1 MKTALHS
8 VSYAGFWS
16 GQIQLTLEQF
26 LEKASHLGYEAV
38 MLVAKRPHLSL
49 LDASSDRLDEIR
61 ALLGRHNFQLACIA
75 GYTDFCAGVD
85 HSEIPHREMQIF
97 YVVELAKIAS
107 KLGGN
112 LVRVFTGYERP
123 DISYDQQWN
132 WCVESLAEC
141 ASRAADLG
149 VTIGVQNHHDIA
161 AHHDSLYDLLMEID
175 HPNCKAMF
183 DAWSPALQGVDLVS
197 AAKKMAPLVVHTT
210 VADYVNRPRFFYQ
223 SRLINYKKQQDIIR
237 AVPMGEGFID
247 YSSFFNTLKA
257 NGYDGYVAYEMC
269 SVMEGGGSVENL
281 DRCARQFVDYMK
293 DF

>member
-16 GQIQLTLEQF
+16 GQVQLTLEQF
-26 LEKASHLGYEAV
+26 LEKASSLGYEAV
-38 MLVAKRPHLSL
+38 MLVAKRPHLSP
-49 LDASSDRLDEIR
+49 LDAGPDRLKEIR
-61 ALLGRHNFQLACIA
+61 DLLNHNNLRLACLA

-85 HSEIPHREMQIF
+85 HSEIPHREMQIL
-97 YVVELAKIAS
+97 YVVELARIAS
-107 KLGGN
+107 NLGGN
-112 LVRVFTGYERP
+112 LIRVFTGYERP

-141 ASRAADLG
+141 ARRAADWG

-161 AHHDSLYDLLMEID
+161 AHYDSLHDLLTEID

-197 AAKKMAPLVVHTT
+197 AANKMASLTVHTT
-210 VADYVNRPRFFYQ
+210 VADYVNRPRFCYQ
-223 SRLINYKKQQDIIR
+223 SRLVNYQKQQDVIR

-247 YSSFFNTLKA
+247 YSGFFNTLKA
-257 NGYDGYVAYEMC
+257 NGYNGYVAYEMC
-269 SVMEGGGSVENL
+269 SVLEGGGSEENL
-281 DRCARQFVDYMK
+281 DRCAKQFMDYMK

>member
-16 GQIQLTLEQF
+16 GQVQLTLEQF
-26 LEKASHLGYEAV
+26 LEKASSLGYEAV
-38 MLVAKRPHLSL
+38 MLVAKRPHLSP
-49 LDASSDRLDEIR
+49 LDAGPDRLKEIR
-61 ALLGRHNFQLACIA
+61 DLLNHNNLRLACIA

-85 HSEIPHREMQIF
+85 HSEIPHREMQIL
-97 YVVELAKIAS
+97 YVVELARIAS
-107 KLGGN
+107 NLGGN
-112 LVRVFTGYERP
+112 LIRVFTGYERP

-141 ASRAADLG
+141 ARRAADWG

-161 AHHDSLYDLLMEID
+161 AHYDSLHDLLTEID

-197 AAKKMAPLVVHTT
+197 AASKMASLTVHTT
-210 VADYVNRPRFFYQ
+210 VADYVNRPRFCYQ
-223 SRLINYKKQQDIIR
+223 SRLVNYQKQQDVIR

-247 YSSFFNTLKA
+247 YSGFFNTLKA
-257 NGYDGYVAYEMC
+257 NGYNGYVAYEMC
-269 SVMEGGGSVENL
+269 SVLEGGGSEENL
-281 DRCARQFVDYMK
+281 DRCAKQFMDYMK

>member
-16 GQIQLTLEQF
+16 GQVQLTLEQF
-26 LEKASHLGYEAV
+26 LEKASSLGYEAV
-38 MLVAKRPHLSL
+38 MLVAKRPHLSP
-49 LDASSDRLDEIR
+49 LDAGPDRLKEIR
-61 ALLGRHNFQLACIA
+61 DLLNHNNLRLACLA

-85 HSEIPHREMQIF
+85 HSEIPHREMQIL
-97 YVVELAKIAS
+97 YVVELARIAS
-107 KLGGN
+107 NLGGN
-112 LVRVFTGYERP
+112 LIRVFTGYERP

-141 ASRAADLG
+141 ARRAADWG

-161 AHHDSLYDLLMEID
+161 AHYDSLHDLLTEID

-197 AAKKMAPLVVHTT
+197 AANKMASLTVHTT
-210 VADYVNRPRFFYQ
+210 VADYVNRPRFCYQ
-223 SRLINYKKQQDIIR
+223 SRLVNYQKQQDVIR

-247 YSSFFNTLKA
+247 YSGFFNTLKA
-257 NGYDGYVAYEMC
+257 NGYNGYVAYEMC
-269 SVMEGGGSVENL
+269 SVLEGGGSEENL
-281 DRCARQFVDYMK
+281 DRCAKQFIDYMK

>member
-16 GQIQLTLEQF
+16 GQVQLTLEQF
-26 LEKASHLGYEAV
+26 LEKASSLGYEAV
-38 MLVAKRPHLSL
+38 MLVAKRPHLSP
-49 LDASSDRLDEIR
+49 LDAGPDRLKEIR
-61 ALLGRHNFQLACIA
+61 DLLNHNNLRLACIA

-85 HSEIPHREMQIF
+85 HSEIPHREMQIL
-97 YVVELAKIAS
+97 YVVELARIAS
-107 KLGGN
+107 NLGGN
-112 LVRVFTGYERP
+112 LIRVFTGYERP

-141 ASRAADLG
+141 ARRAADWG

-161 AHHDSLYDLLMEID
+161 AHYDSLHDLLTEID

-197 AAKKMAPLVVHTT
+197 AANKMASLTVHTT
-210 VADYVNRPRFFYQ
+210 VADYVNRPRFCYQ
-223 SRLINYKKQQDIIR
+223 SRLVNYQKQQDVIR

-247 YSSFFNTLKA
+247 YSGFFNTLKA
-257 NGYDGYVAYEMC
+257 NGYNGYVAYEMC
-269 SVMEGGGSVENL
+269 SVLEGGGSEENL
-281 DRCARQFVDYMK
+281 DRCAKQFMDYMK

>member
-16 GQIQLTLEQF
+16 GQVQLTLEQF
-26 LEKASHLGYEAV
+26 LEKASSLGYEAV
-38 MLVAKRPHLSL
+38 MLVAKRPHLSP
-49 LDASSDRLDEIR
+49 LDAGPDRLKEIR
-61 ALLGRHNFQLACIA
+61 DLLNHNNLWLACLA

-85 HSEIPHREMQIF
+85 HSEIPHREMQIL
-97 YVVELAKIAS
+97 YVVELARIAS
-107 KLGGN
+107 NLGGN
-112 LVRVFTGYERP
+112 LIRVFTGYERP

-141 ASRAADLG
+141 ARRAADWG

-161 AHHDSLYDLLMEID
+161 AHYDSLHDLLTEID

-197 AAKKMAPLVVHTT
+197 AANKMASLTVHTT
-210 VADYVNRPRFFYQ
+210 VADYVNRPRFCYQ
-223 SRLINYKKQQDIIR
+223 SRLVNYQKQQDVIR

-247 YSSFFNTLKA
+247 YSGFFNTLKA
-257 NGYDGYVAYEMC
+257 NGYNGYVAYEMC
-269 SVMEGGGSVENL
+269 SVLEGGGSEENL
-281 DRCARQFVDYMK
+281 DRCAKQFMDYMK